1 MPGVEWILLYIV
13 LGALVGFMA
22 GLLGLGGGGI
32 LVPLLA
38 SIFTYQGIGTDNVVH
53 LALGTSLACMIISS
67 TASISAHASRG
78 TIVWRVVGG
87 MAPGIILSA
96 FLVTQVAASVNPA
109 YITLFFV
116 LCMALV
122 AGHIFLNWQ
131 PKPSQ
136 KPTTFRGLIVAG
148 VGIGFVSALAAVGGG
163 FLTIAYLVYK
173 NMDIQRAVGTS
184 AAIGFPI
191 AITGAVGYTI
201 SGWSKILSN
210 PYTLGYIYVPA
221 FLAISLGSSIAA
233 PYGAR
238 SSHSLPEAYL
248 KKIFA
253 VISLV
258 LSIKM
263 LVSFVQF

>member
-136 KPTTFRGLIVAG
+136 KTDNLSRINCSRSWDRICISAG
-148 VGIGFVSALAAVGGG
+148 CCWWRFSHYCL
-163 FLTIAYLVYK
+163 
-173 NMDIQRAVGTS
+173 
-184 AAIGFPI
+184 P
-191 AITGAVGYTI
+191 
-201 SGWSKILSN
+201 
-210 PYTLGYIYVPA
+210 
-221 FLAISLGSSIAA
+221 SL
-233 PYGAR
+233 
-238 SSHSLPEAYL
+238 
-248 KKIFA
+248 
-253 VISLV
+253 
-258 LSIKM
+258 
-263 LVSFVQF
+263 